1 MKIENVYPF
10 FKDFLPYILFI
21 RLCLRKILLCTPD
34 RTLTCI
40 DIFRRDVS
48 NTIRPQE
55 HNAGCFKIYI
65 PNLFTQA
72 FLLCLYRIHDINFQN
87 FILIVISFSN
97 GHVNSRKP
105 ANFIM
110 YTL

>member
-1 MKIENVYPF
+1 MTIENVYPF

-21 RLCLRKILLCTPD
+21 RLCLHKILLCTPD
-34 RTLTCI
+34 RTLTCMNF
-40 DIFRRDVS
+40 FRREVP
-48 NTIRPQE
+48 NTARPQE
-55 HNAGCFKIYI
+55 HTAGCFKIYI
-65 PNLFTQA
+65 YNLFTQA
-72 FLLCLYRIHDINFQN
+72 FLLCLYRIHDINFRT

-97 GHVNSRKP
+97 GHTNSRKP

>member
-1 MKIENVYPF
+1 MFIHFLKIFCHISY
-10 FKDFLPYILFI
+10 
-21 RLCLRKILLCTPD
+21 LLDYACVKSCFCTPD

-40 DIFRRDVS
+40 NIFRRDAS

-72 FLLCLYRIHDINFQN
+72 FLLCLYRIHDINFRT